1 MSRRNP
7 AMSAVITELQAAGL
21 DYELSGGG
29 NRHFKIHTRINGRR
43 QYFVVASSA
52 SDRRAALNSRA
63 LVRRALRKEGM
74 M

>member
-21 DYELSGGG
+21 SYEVSGGG
-29 NRHFKIHTRINGRR
+29 ERHYKIRTQINGRK
-43 QYFVVASSA
+43 QCFVVGTTA
-52 SDRRAALNSRA
+52 SDRKAALNNRA
-63 LVRRALRKEGM
+63 QVRRALRKEGM